1 LFLFEKLSS
10 ISVRLS
16 PCSVFWL
23 EGLRYGRPPSV
34 WHESCL
40 ATPYTGPTLT
50 AHFFNHGRPISQLPA
65 NTIHN
70 HLHSSSNTI
79 ADFGET
85 VSSLHLPTLLPQPPD
100 PIMPSFTRP
109 GSIRRRIL
117 RIISFGRY
125 SNGSAD
131 DTQPLT
137 RTNEDGRRYSAP
149 DEVRPT
155 YTAQESYQ
163 SSDSAQTTIIH
174 EMPPGRAPFSI
185 SGLRDQH
192 RGRYMSDTEFDTPP
206 SLEATQQPTHPAGIT
221 RYAHPVETSRP
232 TALLPEHTARNPTRL
247 RRNKSFMQCNVCKRI
262 LEYTQFHC
270 PGCAART
277 LHHVP
282 GSPDSYTNSRDDDE
296 PRILQPRT
304 LQSRKRRQNEQHDIS
319 TEESSWDTQGLEAG
333 TAEGSW
339 ATIAG
344 DVEGVFAEDIHEEG
358 LESSGIDEVQKQ
370 SEILC
375 STVLFCCKAG
385 VTLIHHCCCGS
396 SSTRDG
402 ASTCTRS
409 CTVRVRPITAA
420 VVLIFDESACKTGIH
435 NRHIRC
441 QILDERNISIAKDN
455 QECCCVEGQHGGATK
470 RKDARWKR
478 WSKWL
483 CCCC

>member
-1 LFLFEKLSS
+1 MADPYPNNSANS
-10 ISVRLS
+10 I
-16 PCSVFWL
+16 
-23 EGLRYGRPPSV
+23 
-34 WHESCL
+34 
-40 ATPYTGPTLT
+40 YT
-50 AHFFNHGRPISQLPA
+50 
-65 NTIHN
+65 
-70 HLHSSSNTI
+70 HLHSLSNTL
-79 ADFGET
+79 ADLGEQVT
-85 VSSLHLPTLLPQPPD
+85 CLHLPTLLPQPPN

-109 GSIRRRIL
+109 NSLRRRFL

-125 SNGSAD
+125 INGSAD
-131 DTQPLT
+131 DMQPLT
-137 RTNEDGRRYSAP
+137 KAFGDGRRYSAP

-155 YTAQESYQ
+155 YTAQQSYQ

-174 EMPPGRAPFSI
+174 EMPPGRAPFSVP
-185 SGLRDQH
+185 GLRDQH
-192 RGRYMSDTEFDTPP
+192 RGRHISDTEFDTPP
-206 SLEATQQPTHPAGIT
+206 SLEATQQPAHPTGNT
-221 RYAHPVETSRP
+221 RYAHPVEISRP
-232 TALLPEHTARNPTRL
+232 TALLPEDIPRNPTRL
-247 RRNKSFMQCNVCKRI
+247 RRNKSSMQCNVCKRI

-282 GSPDSYTNSRDDDE
+282 GSPVSSPTSRDDDE
-296 PRILQPRT
+296 LKTLQPR
-304 LQSRKRRQNEQHDIS
+304 KGRQNEQYDGQ
-319 TEESSWDTQGLEAG
+319 TEESSRDTQGLDAG

-344 DVEGVFAEDIHEEG
+344 DVEGVLAEDIHEEG

-375 STVLFCCKAG
+375 STVHFCCKAG

-470 RKDARWKR
+470 RKDAWWKR

>member
-1 LFLFEKLSS
+1 MADPYPNNSANS
-10 ISVRLS
+10 I
-16 PCSVFWL
+16 
-23 EGLRYGRPPSV
+23 
-34 WHESCL
+34 
-40 ATPYTGPTLT
+40 YT
-50 AHFFNHGRPISQLPA
+50 
-65 NTIHN
+65 
-70 HLHSSSNTI
+70 HLHSLSNTL
-79 ADFGET
+79 ADLGEQVT
-85 VSSLHLPTLLPQPPD
+85 CLHLPTLLPQPPN

-109 GSIRRRIL
+109 NSLRRRFL

-131 DTQPLT
+131 DMQPLT
-137 RTNEDGRRYSAP
+137 KAFGDGRRYSAP

-155 YTAQESYQ
+155 YTAQQSYQ

-174 EMPPGRAPFSI
+174 EMPPGRAPFSVP
-185 SGLRDQH
+185 GLRDQH
-192 RGRYMSDTEFDTPP
+192 RGRHISDTEFDTPP
-206 SLEATQQPTHPAGIT
+206 SLEATQQPAHPTGNT
-221 RYAHPVETSRP
+221 RYAHPVEISRP
-232 TALLPEHTARNPTRL
+232 TALLPEDIPRNPTRL
-247 RRNKSFMQCNVCKRI
+247 RRNKSSMQCNVCKRI

-282 GSPDSYTNSRDDDE
+282 GSPVSSPTSRDDDE
-296 PRILQPRT
+296 LKTLQPR
-304 LQSRKRRQNEQHDIS
+304 KGRQNEQYDGQ
-319 TEESSWDTQGLEAG
+319 TEESSRDTQGLDAG

-344 DVEGVFAEDIHEEG
+344 DVEGVLAEDIHEEG

-375 STVLFCCKAG
+375 STVHFCCKAG

>member
-1 LFLFEKLSS
+1 MADPYPNNSANS
-10 ISVRLS
+10 I
-16 PCSVFWL
+16 
-23 EGLRYGRPPSV
+23 
-34 WHESCL
+34 
-40 ATPYTGPTLT
+40 YT
-50 AHFFNHGRPISQLPA
+50 
-65 NTIHN
+65 
-70 HLHSSSNTI
+70 HLHSLSNTL
-79 ADFGET
+79 ADLGEQVT
-85 VSSLHLPTLLPQPPD
+85 CLHLPTLLPQPPN

-109 GSIRRRIL
+109 NSLRRRFL

-131 DTQPLT
+131 DMQPLT
-137 RTNEDGRRYSAP
+137 KAFGDGRRYSAP

-155 YTAQESYQ
+155 YTAQQSYQ

-174 EMPPGRAPFSI
+174 EMPPGRAPFSV

-192 RGRYMSDTEFDTPP
+192 RGRHISDTEFDTPP
-206 SLEATQQPTHPAGIT
+206 SLEAAQQPTRPARIT

-232 TALLPEHTARNPTRL
+232 TALLPEDIPRNPTRL

-282 GSPDSYTNSRDDDE
+282 GSPVSSPTSRDDDE

-304 LQSRKRRQNEQHDIS
+304 LQSRKRRQNEQHDIP

-375 STVLFCCKAG
+375 STVHFCCKAG

-435 NRHIRC
+435 HRHIRC

-455 QECCCVEGQHGGATK
+455 QECYCVEGQHGGATK
-470 RKDARWKR
+470 RKDAWWKR